1 MKSLSQQ
8 LHLAVPGESAIGMT
22 WTSRCSGEPGH
33 RSQQGT
39 SGFRPQTAVSNKA
52 RLEISEKWEI
62 VTDISYSVTLGW
74 ATGTPCHVFN
84 CSNIITPSFHSVY
97 NGSQTHA
104 RLKDFWS
111 NFYIDLFKKPFG
123 WSISNYFL
131 YTISY
136 AFFCGSN
143 ELAFFLS
150 THHHSISRLSA
161 TPIITPVRSFLTYQS
176 LPSSVW
182 SRESCTW
189 PGGWSTPYGEGGERT
204 AQTTFAFLFL
214 SSTWE
219 LESPQSAEIQRAQ
232 KYCLK
237 GQEPSKIFQTQ
248 SSQTTKI
255 KCGATPG
262 VVYGLHETA
271 LISILRHWPS
281 GLTKRQQ
288 IASVRKLF

>member
-1 MKSLSQQ
+1 
-8 LHLAVPGESAIGMT
+8 MT

-39 SGFRPQTAVSNKA
+39 SGFRPQTAASNKA

-62 VTDISYSVTLGW
+62 VTDISYSVILGW

-104 RLKDFWS
+104 RLKKIS
-111 NFYIDLFKKPFG
+111 EVISTLICLKPFG

-131 YTISY
+131 YTITY
-136 AFFCGSN
+136 AFFVDPTSWLSFSFNTSTQHFTAQCHSHYNPSTFFSN
-143 ELAFFLS
+143 LPVS
-150 THHHSISRLSA
+150 TI
-161 TPIITPVRSFLTYQS
+161 FS
-176 LPSSVW
+176 LVPGILYV
-182 SRESCTW
+182 TW
-189 PGGWSTPYGEGGERT
+189 GWSTPYGEGGERT
-204 AQTTFAFLFL
+204 EAQTTFAFLFL

-281 GLTKRQQ
+281 GLTTRQQ